1 MREMENARLE
11 KIERLGV
18 NGALVDDMLLC
29 VTDVDWVKKGRAYLA
44 TLSDDS
50 D

>member
-1 MREMENARLE
+1 MENARVD

-18 NGALVDDMLLC
+18 NGALVDDLLLC
-29 VTDVDWVKKGRAYLA
+29 VTVMGEQAKKGRAYLA

-50 D
+50 E